1 VHGLVNV
8 VTSLSWFVHKPPLY
22 NSQAKATNTVTMD
35 TFESKFPASSFI
47 LPLSP
52 NLCYK
57 LVNLMF
63 STSPPRWLL
72 CHWPTA
78 TFHQGVSQLAL
89 RRVGRLVIA
98 NTSVM

>member
-1 VHGLVNV
+1 MKTLEFLALFCPQ
-8 VTSLSWFVHKPPLY
+8 TLY
-22 NSQAKATNTVTMD
+22 NSQTKATNTVTMD

-63 STSPPRWLL
+63 STPTPR
-72 CHWPTA
+72 
-78 TFHQGVSQLAL
+78 
-89 RRVGRLVIA
+89 
-98 NTSVM
+98 